1 MGPVCWRCC
10 CCFAVR
16 QRRVFA
22 LLAATTPF
30 KCSWGPIPNPLSPI
44 TKVHEVLQERCSLF
58 QSGVGGLSGWLEE
71 FKVFREPTKDFL
83 QLSAVWQAA
92 ETPLVSTAKHC
103 CPCVLEGMRQNSGIP
118 QLHMLAM
125 CAGGSGLQPLQTF

>member
-44 TKVHEVLQERCSLF
+44 MKVHPVLQERCSLF

-118 QLHMLAM
+118 QLHMSAM